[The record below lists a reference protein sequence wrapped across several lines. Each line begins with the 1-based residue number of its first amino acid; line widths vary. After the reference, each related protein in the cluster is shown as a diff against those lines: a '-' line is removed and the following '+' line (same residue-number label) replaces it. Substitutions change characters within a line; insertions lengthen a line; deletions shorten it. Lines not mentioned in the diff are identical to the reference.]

1 MGACWDMVG
10 ERVCQWW
17 QYTRYIHSFKGMRYH
32 FQLLFSSVFLKKCSS
47 TLKTHVSCTRSV
59 GTAMVWNVCCMGAG
73 GCKRA
78 QQTRVL
84 RLLHPLTTS
93 TKIRGKGEGGGRASQ
108 KLLPVERRMEKTC
121 TRRRSVSTTADMYVC
136 STSWK
141 FQAVRRSTP
150 SSKAT
155 SNRPHHN
162 NNNIK
167 LTKRLCVANFLW
179 NFSSVN
185 FKLESSY

>member
-1 MGACWDMVG
+1 MQSVANENALSMCPAMMMLTKVKERACSPQCVEDGREGCVGACWDMVG

-93 TKIRGKGEGGGRASQ
+93 TKIRGKGEGGGS
-108 KLLPVERRMEKTC
+108 K
-121 TRRRSVSTTADMYVC
+121 
-136 STSWK
+136 
-141 FQAVRRSTP
+141 
-150 SSKAT
+150 SKAPP
-155 SNRPHHN
+155 R
-162 NNNIK
+162 
-167 LTKRLCVANFLW
+167 
-179 NFSSVN
+179 
-185 FKLESSY
+185 